1 MALLYGI
8 YAYLLQQATQPLLH
22 LDSPMTI
29 GSTRM
34 KATVATIVRP
44 NGRRLPVPRQARDRQ
59 TK

>member
-22 LDSPMTI
+22 LDSPTI

-44 NGRRLPVPRQARDRQ
+44 NGRRLPVLRQARDRQ
-59 TK
+59 TQ